1 MKKNKKR
8 SNRNMKSAKAAY
20 TPGRNMFGEKAET
33 YLIVLERETAVRQIF
48 DAIKQLNG
56 TVAKEFTF
64 DWSCFNG
71 HEEEYTEVTAKVES
85 ILEMKARM
93 MNHQFG
99 RYGIA

>member
-8 SNRNMKSAKAAY
+8 NNRNIKNAKATY

-33 YLIVLERETAVRQIF
+33 YLIVLERETAVRQIL
-48 DAIKQLNG
+48 DAIKQLDG

-71 HEEEYTEVTAKVES
+71 HEEEYAEVTAKVES
-85 ILEMKARM
+85 ILEMRARM
-93 MNHQFG
+93 MNACYE
-99 RYGIA
+99 RYSIA